1 MEEGITRVN
10 ATRRRYSAAFKAQVL
25 RECGESGAS
34 VAATALSHGINANIV
49 HKWRLKARRGA
60 LGCAAPAGFIPL
72 ALQRPGPLQASPA
85 PGVTGQQPAEPIEI
99 SVQRGAVHAR
109 VAWPV
114 QAAGDCAAW
123 LAELLR

>member
-10 ATRRRYSAAFKAQVL
+10 ATRRRYSAEFKAQVL
-25 RECGESGAS
+25 RECAEPGAS
-34 VAATALSHGINANIV
+34 VAGTALAHGINANIV
-49 HKWRLKARRGA
+49 HKWRLKARGGA
-60 LGCAAPAGFIPL
+60 LGGTAPADFIPL
-72 ALQRPGPLQASPA
+72 ALQPPGLLQASPA
-85 PGVTGQQPAEPIEI
+85 SSVTGQQPAEPIEI
-99 SVQRGAVHAR
+99 SVQRGAVRVR